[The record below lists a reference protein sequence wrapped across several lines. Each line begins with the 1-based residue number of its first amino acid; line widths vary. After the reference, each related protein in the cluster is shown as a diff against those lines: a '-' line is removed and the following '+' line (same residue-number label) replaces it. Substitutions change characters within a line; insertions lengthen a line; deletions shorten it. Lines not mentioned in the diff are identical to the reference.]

1 MVFMTKRILAT
12 LGTGLLLCCL
22 LCAVMPPRVHAE
34 VETSRIRWSISCN
47 VDHYFSPL
55 RFTNRDLKDAGLPEI
70 TSTMPQIGLELARF
84 KYDMAGNAKHSL
96 SFLYVYWQ
104 GKGTSGEHKSE
115 VRFHEFLAKV
125 RVHVLPHL
133 AVSPFVGGGLGFQ
146 TGTIE
151 TYRPYPA
158 GIAGLDDDYTGG
170 VLTLLAGIGWQNKSK
185 GGVFR
190 LEGGYRHM
198 PSASMAPS
206 SGTRINTSC
215 WFLGA
220 TVGMKM

>member
-1 MVFMTKRILAT
+1 MVLMTKKILGT
-12 LGTGLLLCCL
+12 LCTGLLLCCL
-22 LCAVMPPRVHAE
+22 LCVIMPPRVQAE
-34 VETSRIRWSISCN
+34 VESSRIRWSVSFN

-55 RFTNRDLKDAGLPEI
+55 RPTNRYLKEAGLPEM
-70 TSTMPQIGLELARF
+70 TSTTPQIGLELARF
-84 KYDMAGNAKHSL
+84 KYDPGGNAKRSL
-96 SFLYVYWQ
+96 SFLYLYWQ
-104 GKGTSGEHKSE
+104 GKGSSGEYKSE
-115 VRFHEFLAKV
+115 VRFHEFLGKV
-125 RVHVLPHL
+125 RVHLLPHL

-158 GIAGLDDDYTGG
+158 GIAGLEDDYTGG
-170 VLTLLAGIGWQNKSK
+170 VLTLLAGIGWQSKSK

-198 PSASMAPS
+198 PSTSMAPS